1 MYTNE
6 EINVLSAVTEINH
19 NMDDLIEAV
28 NNLNIMSMKI
38 VAEKDPENVTNE
50 MILAL
55 ARNGVDVRDLNDYF
69 NDVLPECL
77 EIVDKKT
84 IHEPQM
90 IKVKVKKKTDKTG
103 KASDRNQDETLQLHA
118 EDVQP
123 IPRNAKSVMGA
134 VPPAGR
140 RYTDNVVHDDKK
152 RGVIFAKCNKSPE
165 IENRVVDE
173 LIQAANDRDI
183 MIRAFIV
190 NEKDGVDKLKAW
202 MESETIDYIIMNN
215 LEEYSQY
222 QLTQFY
228 FLDEAFRCGI
238 KVLLK
243 DNDFNPVFPF

>member
-55 ARNGVDVRDLNDYF
+55 AKNGVDVRDLNDYF

-103 KASDRNQDETLQLHA
+103 KVSDRNQDETLQLHA

-123 IPRNAKSVMGA
+123 IPRNAKSV
-134 VPPAGR
+134 PISQI
-140 RYTDNVVHDDKK
+140 NSC
-152 RGVIFAKCNKSPE
+152 IC
-165 IENRVVDE
+165 
-173 LIQAANDRDI
+173 
-183 MIRAFIV
+183 
-190 NEKDGVDKLKAW
+190 
-202 MESETIDYIIMNN
+202 ETIADSKSFSENMSGKPSI
-215 LEEYSQY
+215 S
-222 QLTQFY
+222 
-228 FLDEAFRCGI
+228 R
-238 KVLLK
+238 K
-243 DNDFNPVFPF
+243 